1 MKLIYLD
8 WAATAPIL
16 KEIPDLMSKA
26 LLDFQGN
33 PSSIHSEGKKA
44 RDQVNIARKTCADL
58 LEIKPEQL
66 VFTSGGTESNSIIL
80 SSLFRKNKE
89 AHIILSAIEH
99 PSIYEY
105 YESLKFS
112 GFDIDF
118 VKPNSKGIISPDI
131 LLKLLK
137 PNTIFVSIMA
147 VNNETGAIQAIDK
160 LTETIRIYE
169 KANGRSIHFHTDA
182 VQALGKIPFKPG
194 LLNINSASFSAHKI
208 GGPKGVGLLYLQKP
222 VQPLSAGGGQEFSI
236 RPGTENTTGIIAL
249 AKAMDI
255 SLTKVNNN
263 FTHAK
268 LLKDILRTEL
278 SKIEGVRLLF
288 DSDRKDQDLYSPYIT
303 SITVSPVPGEVLVR
317 ILSDEG
323 IQVSTGSACSS
334 RYRKKQMR
342 ILLASDVSEQEAAG
356 SIRISSGWSNTE
368 ADILNFISV
377 LKASVFELRKYH
389 K

>member
-16 KEIPDLMSKA
+16 KGIPALMSKS

-44 RDQVNIARKTCADL
+44 REQINIARKTCADL
-58 LEIKPEQL
+58 LEIKSEQL

-80 SSLFRKNKE
+80 SSLFRKNRG

-118 VKPNSKGIISPDI
+118 VKPDSNGIISPDI

-137 PNTIFVSIMA
+137 PNTVFVSIMA

-160 LTETIRIYE
+160 LAETIRIYE

-208 GGPKGVGLLYLQKP
+208 GGPKGIGMLYLQKP

-236 RPGTENTTGIIAL
+236 RPGTENTAGIIAL
-249 AKAMDI
+249 ARAMDI
-255 SLTKVNNN
+255 SLTKINNN

-268 LLKDILRTEL
+268 LLKDLLITEL
-278 SKIEGVRLLF
+278 LKIKGVRLLF
-288 DSDRKDQDLYSPYIT
+288 DPDRKNQDLYSPYIT

-334 RYRKKQMR
+334 RNRKKQMR
-342 ILLASDVSEQEAAG
+342 ILLASDLSEQDAAG
-356 SIRISSGWSNTE
+356 SIRISIGWSSTE
-368 ADILNFISV
+368 SNIINFVSV
-377 LKASVFELRKYH
+377 LKRVTLELRKYH